1 MSTEDLR
8 ACGFSAAVV
17 RRRVSAGDWH
27 RWGGAVILGP
37 ASAGPSPD
45 RLGAGRPAPN
55 GLGVGGLDAKGL
67 AWALQITYGPRAVV
81 SGYLAL
87 RRAGW
92 QVPSDALVVVVSE
105 KPRLGAPGVVAVRR
119 SLGRVIVHP
128 DGLRYAQATEALV
141 DTLVAVGVEKD
152 ADLLDYVLQRRWIG
166 PEEFA
171 RVVESRLGG
180 GRRGARALRA
190 LRERA
195 LSGSRSEAEQRM
207 GALLARSGTGP
218 WVANHPVRDD
228 SGRVIAEIDFAHEG
242 LRIAI
247 EVDGRAYHSD
257 RRSFERDRVRQN
269 LLVVRGWLV
278 LRFTWEQITQRPDEV
293 LAAIDAAI
301 RMRLVG

>member
-1 MSTEDLR
+1 M
-8 ACGFSAAVV
+8 
-17 RRRVSAGDWH
+17 
-27 RWGGAVILGP
+27 ILGP
-37 ASAGPSPD
+37 APPGPSRD
-45 RLGAGRPAPN
+45 GLGAR
-55 GLGVGGLDAKGL
+55 GLDASGLHASGLHAKGL

-81 SGYLAL
+81 SGCLAL

-92 QVPSDALVVVVSE
+92 QVPSDILVVVVSE

-128 DGLRYAQATEALV
+128 DGLRYAPATEALV
-141 DTLVAVGVEKD
+141 DTLVAVGVGKD
-152 ADLLDYVLQRRWIG
+152 VDLLDYVLQRRWIS

-171 RVVESRLGG
+171 RVVESRLGW
-180 GRRGARALRA
+180 GRRGAKVLRA

-242 LRIAI
+242 LRIAV
-247 EVDGRAYHSD
+247 EVDGRAHHSD
-257 RRSFERDRVRQN
+257 RRAFERDRIRQN

-278 LRFTWEQITQRPDEV
+278 LRFTWEQITQRPEEV